1 VTKVRED
8 QPVALEAGSRRRGD
22 SLRRAIFEAVFD
34 QLQTVGYANLTM
46 DKVAAAAH
54 TSKAVL
60 YRRWASKDALVA
72 EALLTAFPP
81 LSEVTLSG
89 DVRADVLALL
99 RYMQSAFTLT
109 RGTAF
114 QVITAES
121 GCERGFVR
129 EIVIEHVVE
138 PCTRMIH
145 EVLARAA
152 ERGEVRP
159 EAVSEAVASSGPA
172 LLTYYSLVHG
182 PLLPD
187 DYVAAV
193 VDQVVLPL
201 VRNGD
206 TAYGQPAG
214 PVRPEALDAV

>member
-1 VTKVRED
+1 MTKTTHDRPITLD
-8 QPVALEAGSRRRGD
+8 AGSRRRGD
-22 SLRRAIFEAVFD
+22 TLRKAIFEAVFD

-54 TSKAVL
+54 TSKTVL
-60 YRRWASKDALVA
+60 YRRWASKDALVT
-72 EALLTAFPP
+72 ETILTAFPP

-89 DVRADVLALL
+89 DVRGDVLALL

-121 GCERGFVR
+121 GCERGLVR
-129 EIVIEHVVE
+129 EVVVEHVVE

-145 EVLARAA
+145 EVLLRAA

-159 EAVSEAVASSGPA
+159 EAANEVVASSGPA

-193 VDQVVLPL
+193 ADQVVLPL
-201 VRNGD
+201 VRND
-206 TAYGQPAG
+206 PKH
-214 PVRPEALDAV
+214 

>member
-1 VTKVRED
+1 MTKAMQD
-8 QPVALEAGSRRRGD
+8 QPAPLDAGSRRRGD
-22 SLRRAIFEAVFD
+22 ILRKAIFEAVFD
-34 QLQTVGYANLTM
+34 QLQTVGYSNLTM

-54 TSKAVL
+54 TSKTVL
-60 YRRWASKDALVA
+60 YRRWSSKDDLVT
-72 EALLTAFPP
+72 ETLLTAFPP
-81 LSEVTLSG
+81 LSEVNLRG

-129 EIVIEHVVE
+129 EIVVEHVVE

-145 EVLARAA
+145 EVLLRAA

-159 EAVSEAVASSGPA
+159 EAASEVVASSGPA
-172 LLTYYSLVHG
+172 LLTHYSLVHG

-187 DYVAAV
+187 DYVLAV
-193 VDQVVLPL
+193 ADQVVLPL
-201 VRNGD
+201 VAWSTG
-206 TAYGQPAG
+206 PA
-214 PVRPEALDAV
+214 R

>member
-1 VTKVRED
+1 MAKTTRGR
-8 QPVALEAGSRRRGD
+8 PVEFDAGLRRRGD
-22 SLRRAIFEAVFD
+22 ALRKAIFEAVFD
-34 QLQTVGYANLTM
+34 QLQTVGYSNLTM

-54 TSKAVL
+54 TSKTVL
-60 YRRWASKDALVA
+60 YRRWTSKDALVTDT
-72 EALLTAFPP
+72 LLTAFPP
-81 LSEVTLSG
+81 LSEVTLHG

-129 EIVIEHVVE
+129 EVVIEHVVE

-145 EVLARAA
+145 EVLLRAA

-159 EAVSEAVASSGPA
+159 EAATEVVASSGPA

-193 VDQVVLPL
+193 ADQVVLPL
-201 VRNGD
+201 VGS
-206 TAYGQPAG
+206 AA
-214 PVRPEALDAV
+214 